1 MDSSTHAVLAGRFSW
16 VRAVVLWTG
25 VVGAALFGTAFATS
39 FVDPLFVEALARNMV
54 RMEVEKRVGE
64 SLDESRLVALAERTL
79 KRHSEE
85 IAEARRALRDGVPR
99 KVAEVVGEM
108 LNADCACRQK
118 IETSVSESLL
128 ERIAEK
134 TRLDERLT
142 SLVRTKYREVASALT
157 REFRIFTGAN
167 AFVFALLVVTARLRR
182 EAGLPLVLP
191 TLVLVGAAAVVGG
204 LYLFEQDWLGT
215 ILFGDYVGF
224 TYFAYLGAAA
234 ALLADVVFN
243 KALVS
248 RTIVEAALHA
258 VSAGIPC

>member
-16 VRAVVLWTG
+16 LRGVVFWTG
-25 VVGAALFGTAFATS
+25 VVGATLFGAALVAS
-39 FVDPLFVEALARNMV
+39 FVNPLFVEALARNVV

-85 IAEARRALRDGVPR
+85 IAEARRALREGVPR
-99 KVAEVVGEM
+99 RVAEVVGEM
-108 LNADCACRQK
+108 LNADCTCRQK
-118 IETSVSESLL
+118 IEASVSESLL
-128 ERIAEK
+128 GRIAER

-142 SLVRTKYREVASALT
+142 SLVRTKYREVAASLT

-167 AFVFALLVVTARLRR
+167 AFVFGLLVLTASLRKGS
-182 EAGLPLVLP
+182 GLPLVLP
-191 TLVLVGAAAVVGG
+191 ALVLVVAAALVGG
-204 LYLFEQDWLGT
+204 LYLFQQDWLHT

-224 TYFAYLGAAA
+224 AYFAYLGAAV

-248 RTIVEAALHA
+248 RTIVEGALHA
-258 VSAGIPC
+258 VSAGVPC